1 MALLNFQDV
10 SLSFGGPNLLSGVN
24 LQIHEGEKISLLGR
38 NGAGKSTMMRL
49 IHGLAEPDSGRI
61 IREKFLR
68 TSLLQQEVPDN
79 FPGTVYSILAG
90 GISDDDGSADTAH
103 LEQKHIRQIERVLS
117 LMTLDP
123 TPEFMSLSAGMKR
136 RVLLGRALVNDP
148 DILLL
153 DEPTNHLDI
162 DSIRWLED
170 FLCRYDKTIFFVT
183 HDRAFLQ
190 KVAVRILEIDRGNIF
205 DWKCDYSTFLKRK
218 EAWLE
223 SEETQNALFDK
234 KLAREEIWIR
244 KGIKARRTRNEG
256 RVRALKEMRL
266 ERSRRLD
273 RQGNVSLELSRAEK
287 SGKTVIEAADISFS
301 YNENRIIEKF
311 STIIQRG
318 DKIGIIGPNG
328 CGKSTL
334 IKLLLGILEPG
345 AGNIKAGTKLEVA
358 YFDQLRGS
366 IDENKTIRE
375 NIAEAGEMID
385 INGRSRHVIGYLQD
399 FLFQPDRIDIKAS
412 VLSGGERNRLMLA
425 KLFTRPFNLL
435 VMDEPTN
442 DLDLETVELLEQ
454 ILIEYEGTLLVV
466 SHDREFLNNIVTG
479 TFAFEGNG
487 IVKEYAGGYDE
498 WLARRSQVKE
508 TKEKKIQPEKK
519 PKEKTK
525 LTFKERKE
533 LETLPDEI
541 SAIEKKKD
549 ELVALISDPDF
560 YKKNAV
566 RSVEVNL
573 EINKLDAAHERLM
586 QRWLELEEMSDQEQK
601 R

>member
-10 SLSFGGPNLLSGVN
+10 CLSFGGPNLLNFIN

-79 FPGTVYSILAG
+79 FTGTVYSILSG
-90 GISDDDGSADTAH
+90 GISDADGPVDPDH

-123 TPEFMSLSAGMKR
+123 GPEFMSLSAGMKR

-205 DWKCDYSTFLKRK
+205 DWKCDYNTFLKRK
-218 EAWLE
+218 ESWLE

-266 ERSRRLD
+266 ERSRRLEQ
-273 RQGNVSLELSRAEK
+273 QGNVRLELSRGEK
-287 SGKTVIEAADISFS
+287 SGKAVIEAADISFA
-301 YNENRIIEKF
+301 YDENRIIHNF

-334 IKLLLGILEPG
+334 IKLLLGILKPASG
-345 AGNIKAGTKLEVA
+345 SVKTGTKLEVA

-399 FLFQPDRIDIKAS
+399 FLFQPDRVDIRAS

-425 KLFTRPFNLL
+425 KLFTRPFNFL

-487 IVKEYAGGYDE
+487 EVKEYAGGYDE
-498 WLARRSQVKE
+498 WLARRAQVRE

-525 LTFKERKE
+525 LTFKEKRE
-533 LETLPDEI
+533 LETIPEMI
-541 SAIEKKKD
+541 AAVEKKKD
-549 ELVALISDPDF
+549 ELVALISDPEF
-560 YKKNAV
+560 YKKNAA
-566 RSVEVNL
+566 RSVEVNR
-573 EINKLDAAHERLM
+573 EIGELDAEHERLM
-586 QRWLELEEMSDQEQK
+586 QRWLELEEMSALEQK